1 MQKQFEGFNDM
12 EDYYIEV
19 EQVLSNNINP
29 YDIKCPIC
37 LNVYLDPISCD
48 SCMNHFCK
56 KCHQLKQSTKCPLCN
71 RQGETRKAF
80 PLLRQLLSQLK
91 IKCHHYNQGCKII
104 IDYDAYDK
112 HVKQCD
118 FREEVCGL
126 IDGKQQC
133 NVVKF
138 KKDMSRHRSFECNYR
153 QCECQ
158 HCHQFFSNFKLQ
170 MHEQKCEEA
179 ITRCSKC
186 HIQIKIK
193 DQNNHLDICDKNIEQ
208 CDYCQEDYSVQQL
221 NIHKYECPLR
231 PVCCLGCS
239 QQFTLSV
246 YYIHQTKCPKFP
258 LICPNCN
265 QKIIREQFKNHEFKD
280 CLIQIKSQ
288 HDKEI
293 QNLIQKQ
300 QQLEIELNKKD
311 KLLKFSNRYKDPDIF
326 LNLDKT
332 VAFVKQTTSKKKD
345 RFVLFNNPIS
355 EQRKYWKF
363 KCSQVKS
370 SWYAVGITELSTLH
384 SLKRYQDIGHGSYLV
399 SSNGTMYNNHKDD
412 QNSKESDFQ
421 INTND
426 IIVIKVDLDEG
437 KLILINTTQNL
448 SLEIEAA
455 FEGKEFF
462 GCACLRTAGDEIQII
477 Q

>member
-1 MQKQFEGFNDM
+1 MQKQFEEQDDLK
-12 EDYYIEV
+12 DYFIDV
-19 EQVLSNNINP
+19 EQVQSNNVNP

-56 KCHQLKQSTKCPLCN
+56 KCHQQKQSTKCPLCN

-91 IKCHHYNQGCKII
+91 IKCLHFDQGCQEIT
-104 IDYDAYDK
+104 DYDGYDK
-112 HVKQCD
+112 HIKQCD
-118 FREEVCGL
+118 FSQEICGL
-126 IDGKQQC
+126 MDGKLKC

-138 KKDMSRHRSFECNYR
+138 KKDIQKHRQYECSFR
-153 QCECQ
+153 QCECC

-170 MHEQKCEEA
+170 IHELKCEEA
-179 ITRCSKC
+179 LIRCPKC
-186 HIQIKIK
+186 HKQNKIK
-193 DQNNHLDICDKNIEQ
+193 DQSNHLLICDQNIEN
-208 CDYCQEDYSVQQL
+208 CLYCKGEYSLKQL
-221 NIHKYECPLR
+221 LIHEYECPLR
-231 PVCCLGCS
+231 PVCCVGCS
-239 QQFTLSV
+239 QLFTLSV

-258 LICPNCN
+258 QICPNCN
-265 QKIIREQFKNHEFKD
+265 KKIIREQFEDHKFND
-280 CLIQIKSQ
+280 CLIYIKSQ
-288 HDKEI
+288 HDKEMQKLNI
-293 QNLIQKQ
+293 KQ
-300 QQLEIELNKKD
+300 QLLEIELNKKD
-311 KLLKFSNRYKDPDIF
+311 KIIKFSNRFKDPDIF
-326 LNLDKT
+326 LNLQKT
-332 VAFVKQTTSKKKD
+332 IAFVKQTASKKKD

-355 EQRKYWKF
+355 EQRKHWKF

-399 SSNGTMYNNHKDD
+399 SSNGTMYNNHMDD
-412 QNSKESDFQ
+412 QNSKESNFS

-426 IIVIKVDLDEG
+426 IIVINVDLDVGQLE
-437 KLILINTTQNL
+437 IINITQNL
-448 SLEIEAA
+448 SLQIEVM
-455 FEGKEFF
+455 FEGKEFY